1 MMSKRTSPST
11 EAPAWTALADAA
23 FRRAVVRRRTLAPD
37 NTLDEM
43 VLALPAYRDKSLES
57 KIDKS
62 VSDDIARARAALSAE
77 RSADSAF
84 SMICGNAFLDDS
96 AGEALAILAA
106 VEVESFRQRLT
117 RALADRVGVM
127 TRGVLNEL
135 IADDH
140 AHGIDPGDRLRRAG
154 LISIGNE
161 GGYSEQTLR
170 LAPSVVS
177 ALIGEAVREPVLGGL
192 IDRAEASGE
201 GTDRL
206 LILAGADRTVRR
218 HRAMELVAAH
228 RLIQIDQ
235 PEDNA
240 IWEAAVRLATLTG
253 AALVVEVAENLDRNG
268 KRWINEAD
276 HLVWVIS
283 SDHDL
288 PLTELPDRDWRE
300 VRVPDARPSDERLAG
315 MLGPEFA
322 RGQRITFGQLELLER
337 AVPGLEQPERSLRRL
352 ASGQLDRLATRI
364 VPRRRWEDLV
374 LDPGQTDQL
383 RDVVRRFRHRN
394 LVFDKWA
401 FTPGGSVGVKVLLAG
416 PPGTGKTMAAEI
428 VAGELGL
435 DLFRVNVA
443 TTVSKW
449 VGETE
454 KNLEAIFE
462 AAEVADVVLLFDEA
476 DSIFGKR
483 GEVSDANDRYAN
495 METSY
500 LLQRIERFNGVAVL
514 TTNLANNIDPAFVR
528 RIDVSI
534 TFPMPEEMERK
545 RIWMASIPSTAPTAM
560 IDFDFLASSFKI
572 AGGAI
577 KNVALTAAFLAAER
591 GDPIDMSDVVI
602 GLRRESA
609 KMGRLME
616 ASQFGPYA
624 HLVT

>member
-1 MMSKRTSPST
+1 M
-11 EAPAWTALADAA
+11 
-23 FRRAVVRRRTLAPD
+23 RRRVLAPE
-37 NTLDEM
+37 NTLDEL
-43 VLALPAYRDKSLES
+43 VLALPAYRSSSLEK
-57 KIDKS
+57 KIYGDAHKDVES
-62 VSDDIARARAALSAE
+62 AREALNRE
-77 RSADSAF
+77 LEADSAF
-84 SMICGNAFLDDS
+84 STLCHNAFLES
-96 AGEALAILAA
+96 AATEVLAVLAA
-106 VEVESFRQRLT
+106 IEVDSFRQRLVRSLSE
-117 RALADRVGVM
+117 RASTGVS
-127 TRGVLNEL
+127 RGLLNEL
-135 IADDH
+135 LGEDH
-140 AHGIDPGDRLRRAG
+140 PLGLDPGDRLRKAA
-154 LISIGNE
+154 LIHLGTE
-161 GGYSEQTLR
+161 TGYSDQSLR
-170 LAPSVVS
+170 IAASAVS
-177 ALIGEAVREPVLGGL
+177 ALRGEPIREPLLSGRL
-192 IDRAEASGE
+192 ERAEATGE

-206 LILAGADRTVRR
+206 LILAGADKTVRR
-218 HRAMELVAAH
+218 HRACDLVAAY
-228 RLIQIDQ
+228 RVIQLDQ
-235 PEDNA
+235 PEEDA
-240 IWEAAVRLATLTG
+240 IWEAAIRLATLTG
-253 AALVVEVAENLDRNG
+253 AALVVEVGENLHRSG
-268 KRWINEAD
+268 QRWINEAD
-276 HLVWVIS
+276 HLTWVVS

-288 PLTELPDRDWRE
+288 PLTELPDRPWRE
-300 VRVPDARPSDERLAG
+300 VRVPAARPSDERLAG

-337 AVPGLEQPERSLRRL
+337 AVPGMENPERSLRRL
-352 ASGQLDRLATRI
+352 ASGELDRLATRI
-364 VPRRRWEDLV
+364 VPRRQWEDLV

-394 LVFDKWA
+394 QVFEDWA

-454 KNLEAIFE
+454 KNLEAIFA

-483 GEVSDANDRYAN
+483 GDVSDANDRYAN

-514 TTNLANNIDPAFVR
+514 TTNLANNIDQAFIR

-534 TFPMPEEMERK
+534 TFPMPEEAERK
-545 RIWMASIPSTAPTAM
+545 RIWIASIPTSAPTGE
-560 IDFDFLASSFKI
+560 IDFDFLSSTFKI

-577 KNVALTAAFLAAER
+577 KNIALTAAFLAAAREE
-591 GDPIDMSDVVI
+591 PIDMSDVVL